1 MAKKELK
8 TFRASIN
15 KNREKGGAWLCTL
28 SVQNELGTVDML
40 ETTAWSNASAAK
52 RHAKARVKELT
63 PRKSMSFVGSALD
76 EKEKPT
82 AFSGTIQYRI
92 TI

>member
-8 TFRASIN
+8 TFKASIK
-15 KNREKGGAWLCTL
+15 KNREKGGAWLCAL
-28 SVQNELGTVDML
+28 SIANELGNTDL
-40 ETTAWSNASAAK
+40 TETTAWSNASAAK

-63 PRKSMSFVGSALD
+63 PRKSISFLGSMAD

-82 AFSGTIQYRI
+82 VFTGTIQYKV
-92 TI
+92 